1 MICCWLGY
9 GSGKKFPDPAKRAGT
24 ERRCKIYILI
34 IFALFQQPDVHDDT
48 QDCDVQ
54 HGYRHCAH

>member
-1 MICCWLGY
+1 MDLEKNFRILQKGPEPK
-9 GSGKKFPDPAKRAGT
+9 GVLKF
-24 ERRCKIYILI
+24 ILI